1 MTETYNNLT
10 EYTSN
15 WEFLL
20 TIRSTT
26 FYFIAKIDNTQI
38 LAVVFG
44 VNSTRRKFKFWQSF
58 LQKSIWRLK
67 NFTMSPKSVGHWL
80 KENVNE
86 ENGNTL
92 VWTFLLGM
100 VKKDPWDLDL
110 LEFFD
115 VGLTNNYKSL
125 SVTPNKKEDRIFS
138 QTDEHAN

>member
-1 MTETYNNLT
+1 
-10 EYTSN
+10 
-15 WEFLL
+15 
-20 TIRSTT
+20 
-26 FYFIAKIDNTQI
+26 
-38 LAVVFG
+38 
-44 VNSTRRKFKFWQSF
+44 
-58 LQKSIWRLK
+58 
-67 NFTMSPKSVGHWL
+67 MSPKSVGHWL

-125 SVTPNKKEDRIFS
+125 SVTPNKKEHRIFS

>member
-1 MTETYNNLT
+1 
-10 EYTSN
+10 
-15 WEFLL
+15 
-20 TIRSTT
+20 
-26 FYFIAKIDNTQI
+26 
-38 LAVVFG
+38 
-44 VNSTRRKFKFWQSF
+44 
-58 LQKSIWRLK
+58 
-67 NFTMSPKSVGHWL
+67 MSPKSIGHCL

-86 ENGNTL
+86 ENGSTL
-92 VWTFLLGM
+92 IWTFLLGM